1 MRIHA
6 REAPMRIGTRWMLL
20 AAFAA
25 FLFVSVTLTVR
36 AQQPAYVRGEPDT
49 RAQRLAPEDRDA
61 AARAE
66 ADRLEGLGG
75 EPEALLGAPATSGD
89 PYGAAFDAT
98 RRNERALTHTE
109 RVPRGALANQGDG
122 PRPAIVPLETRPGT
136 HTEAPAANAKVDQAD
151 PGAHSPT
158 ESALS
163 IYRGSGDVGKAMGQ
177 IYRMPW

>member
-75 EPEALLGAPATSGD
+75 EPEALLGAPAAAGD
-89 PYGAAFDAT
+89 PYDAAFDAT
-98 RRNERALTHTE
+98 RRDERSLRHTE
-109 RVPRGALANQGDG
+109 RVPRGALASQGDG
-122 PRPAIVPLETRPGT
+122 PRPALAHRATRPGA
-136 HTEAPAANAKVDQAD
+136 HTEEPAADVKVDKAD

-158 ESALS
+158 ESAVS
-163 IYRGSGDVGKAMGQ
+163 IYRGPGDVGKAVGQ